1 MWPQRR
7 CVHFACT
14 LAGARGIG
22 WRACAHT
29 RRHTLNQ
36 NTQTNTR
43 SCSLCRAKVPAA
55 PWLDTLRSSGVD
67 ITVCGPH
74 TNPTPPRTRTP
85 PPPQRLCDVACARAC
100 RLRRAPRRRPRV
112 AGGTHRRGPCACG
125 RELRNTLTGERRQR
139 AGAAARSA
147 CARTHALF
155 QARLGFG
162 PSATADA
169 AQVSDER
176 KVAVASPIALLKACK
191 NAAEIAG
198 MRDAHVRA
206 GAVPFFAQTSR
217 RRCGS
222 ARRMRARA
230 VGRGSMLRCRL
241 DRAARSGRRCRAL
254 RVGAVRCSAAAPAL
268 RTRCMRRGTACPAT
282 AGAVGWARAIGR
294 HGCGRSHGSR
304 GVRRCATARRS

>member
-1 MWPQRR
+1 MCPQRR

-14 LAGARGIG
+14 LVGARGIG

-29 RRHTLNQ
+29 RRHTLKQ
-36 NTQTNTR
+36 NTRTNTR

-85 PPPQRLCDVACARAC
+85 PPPQRPCDVACARAC

-191 NAAEIAG
+191 NAAEISG

-206 GAVPFFAQTSR
+206 GAVPSFAQTSR

-222 ARRMRARA
+222 AGRMRARA
-230 VGRGSMLRCRL
+230 VGRGRYDPLPP
-241 DRAARSGRRCRAL
+241 GPRRTQRRPPPCTESRRGAL
-254 RVGAVRCSAAAPAL
+254 LGCSASLAHAVHAAGHGVPGDS
-268 RTRCMRRGTACPAT
+268 RSRRLGACDRQA
-282 AGAVGWARAIGR
+282 W
-294 HGCGRSHGSR
+294 
-304 GVRRCATARRS
+304 VR